1 MIFDL
6 IFFIGYI
13 FYKNVGD
20 IIVLKSVKQ
29 FLHLLNILRCNLFC
43 DKVLNKYLNSHAKW
57 CLKIILHLEL

>member
-43 DKVLNKYLNSHAKW
+43 DKVLNKYLNSHAK
-57 CLKIILHLEL
+57 